1 MLKHLYKHALYAQGC
16 RGKYEYSEER
26 NDVKN
31 KTAKNKNIISDMKIS
46 LQKK

>member
-1 MLKHLYKHALYAQGC
+1 MLYMLKDV
-16 RGKYEYSEER
+16 EDNMNIVER

-46 LQKK
+46 LQKKITIRH